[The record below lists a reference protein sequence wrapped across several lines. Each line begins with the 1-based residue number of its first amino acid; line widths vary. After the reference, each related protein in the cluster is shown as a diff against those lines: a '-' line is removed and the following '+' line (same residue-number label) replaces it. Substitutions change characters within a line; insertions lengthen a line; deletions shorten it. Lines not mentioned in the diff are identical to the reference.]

1 MKRVYLPVLC
11 ALIAYV
17 VYASTL
23 PVASLEDAQAVS
35 ETSARA
41 TLVIELPAANVYC
54 ACFGTYQDAGTARAE
69 AARYVVRGAAGYVRA
84 DGEQYLVLASAYGSE
99 GDARSVCTHISED
112 EGINTSVCAFAAEPV
127 SVRVTA
133 TERQLRAL
141 NTAVTALGKY
151 PEELNALALRIDGG
165 ELDSKTARALVEVA
179 LTELGQMER
188 ELRISLADTDDRF
201 ATGVYELLNS
211 LTESTSAVSANGELK
226 GLALSSVLKYNYIE
240 SRLGVIDFM
249 NALK

>member
-1 MKRVYLPVLC
+1 MKRVYLPVL
-11 ALIAYV
+11 AAILAYF

-23 PVASLEDAQAVS
+23 PVASFEDAQAVA

-54 ACFGTYQDAGTARAE
+54 ACFGAYEDAGTARAE
-69 AARYVVRGAAGYVRA
+69 AARFVPRGAAGYIRPEE
-84 DGEQYLVLASAYGSE
+84 GSFLVLASAYGTE
-99 GDARSVCTHISED
+99 GDARSVCAHISED
-112 EGINTSVCAFAAEPV
+112 EGIATSVYAFAAEPI

-133 TERQLRAL
+133 TERQLTAL
-141 NTAVTALGKY
+141 NAAVGALGKY

-179 LTELGQMER
+179 LAELAQMER

-201 ATGVYELLNS
+201 ANGVYELLNALS
-211 LTESTSAVSANGELK
+211 ASTRAVSQNEKLK
-226 GLALSSVLKYNYIE
+226 GLALSSVLKYNYIA

-249 NALK
+249 NSLQ